1 MPGANPPTALPE
13 AAAARIEAAIRA
25 AQRPGEALVVGL
37 CGAQGSGKST
47 LAAAVAVRL
56 QAAGLHTVIL
66 SLDDLYLPAADRQ
79 RLAKK
84 VHPLFAV
91 RGPPG
96 THDVDLGLR
105 VLDAVTGKRDFL
117 LPRYDKA
124 MDDRAPQDRWCEA
137 KAPVDVIL
145 FEGWCVG
152 ARPEAPEALSTPIND
167 LEREQDPDG
176 RWRGCGN
183 ALLAGEY
190 QTLFERIDLLIL
202 LAAPS
207 FEIVTRWRT
216 QQEKAL
222 RLATQREGRSLAKVM
237 SDDEVARFVQ
247 HYERLTR
254 HILKEMPGR
263 ADLVLHLDENRV
275 VTS

>member
-1 MPGANPPTALPE
+1 LPD
-13 AAAARIEAAIRA
+13 AASRLEAAIRA
-25 AQRPGEALVVGL
+25 AVKPGEPLVVGL

-56 QAAGLHTVIL
+56 QATGLHTVIL

-79 RLAKK
+79 RLARS

-105 VLDAVTGKRDFL
+105 IIDAMVAGKDVL

-124 MDDRAPQDRWCEA
+124 ADDRAPQERWDKVA
-137 KAPVDVIL
+137 APVDVIL

-152 ARPEAPEALSTPIND
+152 AAPQKPEALATPVNA
-167 LEREQDPDG
+167 LERERDPDG
-176 RWRGCGN
+176 AWRGCIN
-183 ALLAGEY
+183 ALLGGDY
-190 QTLFERIDLLIL
+190 QRLFGRIDFLAL

-207 FEIVTRWRT
+207 FEVVTRWRT
-216 QQEKAL
+216 EQERAL
-222 RLATQREGRSLAKVM
+222 RLATQREGRPLDKVM
-237 SDDEVARFVQ
+237 SNDQVAAFVQ

-254 HILKEMPGR
+254 HILAEMPGR
-263 ADLVLHLDENRV
+263 ADLVLQLDENRV

>member
-1 MPGANPPTALPE
+1 LPE
-13 AAAARIEAAIRA
+13 AAAARIEAAVRA
-25 AQRPGEALVVGL
+25 AHRPGEPLVVGL

-56 QAAGLHTVIL
+56 HSAGLHTVIL

-79 RLAKK
+79 RLAKA

-105 VLDAVTGKRDFL
+105 VLDAVKGKRDFL

-124 MDDRAPQDRWCEA
+124 MDDRAPQERWCEA

-152 ARPEAPEALSTPIND
+152 ARPEAPEALTAPVNA
-167 LEREQDPDG
+167 LERDEDQEG
-176 RWRGCGN
+176 RWRACINGV
-183 ALLAGEY
+183 LANEY
-190 QTLFERIDLLIL
+190 QALFDRIDLLIL

-216 QQEKAL
+216 EQEKAL
-222 RLATQREGRSLAKVM
+222 RLATQREGRSLDKVM

-263 ADLVLHLDENRV
+263 ADHVLRLDENRV

>member
-1 MPGANPPTALPE
+1 LPE

-25 AQRPGEALVVGL
+25 AHRPGEPLVVGL

-56 QAAGLHTVIL
+56 HGAGLHTVIL

-79 RLAKK
+79 RLARA

-96 THDVDLGLR
+96 THDVDLGMR
-105 VLDAVTGKRDFL
+105 VLDAVTAKRDFL

-152 ARPEAPEALSTPIND
+152 AKPQPPEELAAPINA
-167 LEREQDPDG
+167 LERDEDPEG
-176 RWRGCGN
+176 RWRGCINGV
-183 ALLAGEY
+183 LGGEY
-190 QTLFERIDLLIL
+190 QALFDRIDLLIL

-216 QQEKAL
+216 EQEKAL
-222 RLATQREGRSLAKVM
+222 RLATQREGRSLEKVM

-263 ADLVLHLDENRV
+263 ADLVLRLDENRV